1 MKLILV
7 LLLSPSLAIGQSVFK
22 CEENGV
28 TVFSQRPCA
37 DDPAKVE
44 SVDVTR
50 ANRTPTPPRAA
61 PVVMS
66 ESTKAALLLGQ
77 LQRCSDES
85 DAVKK
90 RYAVAIA
97 TAGRKMLTARIGE
110 IAIADL
116 KIEIAELEERAP
128 KEAMD
133 TYRTCVDGLK
143 EETRQIEAD
152 LQNDQPDK

>member
-1 MKLILV
+1 
-7 LLLSPSLAIGQSVFK
+7 
-22 CEENGV
+22 
-28 TVFSQRPCA
+28 
-37 DDPAKVE
+37 
-44 SVDVTR
+44 
-50 ANRTPTPPRAA
+50 
-61 PVVMS
+61 
-66 ESTKAALLLGQ
+66 
-77 LQRCSDES
+77 
-85 DAVKK
+85 
-90 RYAVAIA
+90 
-97 TAGRKMLTARIGE
+97 MLTARIGE